1 MQNARDA
8 LKEALQNSFDE
19 HETSPW
25 IVQFYAQDEISW
37 DNFQEQLR
45 QYVHPRARG
54 SHLAE
59 NDLKGDLKFIER
71 AVGIQKAKAWYEKEK
86 GEPVGIRELSRK
98 LTDDGYP
105 VSHSHISR
113 SADV

>member
-1 MQNARDA
+1 
-8 LKEALQNSFDE
+8 QNSFDE

-54 SHLAE
+54 SAFSEMYLALMKHHLE
-59 NDLKGDLKFIER
+59 
-71 AVGIQKAKAWYEKEK
+71 GISKP
-86 GEPVGIRELSRK
+86 GGLFV
-98 LTDDGYP
+98 D
-105 VSHSHISR
+105 
-113 SADV
+113 